1 MGVLT
6 PEVMRFVNTVKLG
19 FVATVCPDGTP
30 NLSPKGT
37 TMAWDENSLAFADI
51 YSPVTTKNI
60 FTNPA
65 IEINVVDIFLRKGYR
80 FKGSA
85 QVLRSGDV
93 LDAIRDFFQNL
104 GSKYRIHHIILVK
117 VDHVLPIVS
126 PAYDHMSQEEIL
138 NRWIDYWTSIHAVGK
153 KE

>member
-1 MGVLT
+1 MGVLS

-60 FTNPA
+60 FSNPA

-80 FKGSA
+80 FKGRA

-104 GSKYRIHHIILVK
+104 GSKYRINHIILVK
-117 VDHVLPIVS
+117 VDHVLPINS
-126 PAYDHMSQEEIL
+126 PAYDHMSEAEIL
-138 NRWIDYWTSIHAVGK
+138 NRWIDYWTSIHGFHK
-153 KE
+153 NG